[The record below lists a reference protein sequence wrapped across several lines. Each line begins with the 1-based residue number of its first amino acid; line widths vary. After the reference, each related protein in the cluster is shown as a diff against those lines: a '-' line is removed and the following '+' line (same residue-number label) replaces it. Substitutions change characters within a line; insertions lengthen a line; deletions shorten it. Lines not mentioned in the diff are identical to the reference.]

1 MKGIEKSK
9 AQKIIDKI
17 QSGDFDENDI
27 DNLFMRL
34 RAYSNGNVVFRE
46 ISDFVAHND
55 LRDRGL
61 TNQSLQAMYYSIK
74 YFMEYVSPK
83 KSLDITSPFPVWIKT
98 LIQYQIDKI
107 DENKL
112 KSEHNVSRA
121 RLKSRVDNGFKV
133 DKKNKT
139 AVIKEGKLSDQTLS
153 AIQYVMS
160 FIISKEAFSQKEL
173 VQQLIKVIE
182 ENNLTHNKDTIE
194 AQSNKIAMSV
204 ILLLHKSEFDI
215 KGHKPG
221 YCSVSPE
228 KESISHNVRHV
239 DKDGNDVEFEESF
252 GKLQVNGYVVLDKNG
267 TDLTVSHPIMSTE
280 LDAEDWCSETLFH
293 IEPFSDQIPN
303 HLCKRLKITDDLCVT
318 EDFKL
323 AAVIA

>member
-34 RAYSNGNVVFRE
+34 RAYSNGNLVFRE

-83 KSLDITSPFPVWIKT
+83 KSLDVTSPFPVWIKT

-112 KSEHNVSRA
+112 KAEHNVSRA

-160 FIISKEAFSQKEL
+160 FIISKVAFSQKEL

-194 AQSNKIAMSV
+194 AQSNKIAISV

-215 KGHKPG
+215 K
-221 YCSVSPE
+221 
-228 KESISHNVRHV
+228 VRHV

-252 GKLQVNGYVVLDKNG
+252 GKLQVNGYVLLDKDG

-303 HLCKRLKITDDLCVT
+303 HLCKRLKLTDDLCVT

-323 AAVIA
+323 AAVIV